1 MALAK
6 KAAHTNTK
14 KCWEVNPMTFS
25 TGANF
30 GILFIAHL
38 HEIGKRKLKQKG
50 FISIWGHVINRLS
63 LIKSQYTHS
72 HDRQKK
78 SLLVCSQIDVL
89 SEHFRMMGRRN
100 DAAEKR
106 LKKHT
111 NEQHHETWLVLK
123 LFGREGK
130 HKPNFKTMSK
140 NMVTKKVR
148 AKVVQLKSR
157 FMNITMDYMAKVAK
171 VKQILDISFYKY
183 FNGAT

>member
-1 MALAK
+1 M
-6 KAAHTNTK
+6 
-14 KCWEVNPMTFS
+14 
-25 TGANF
+25 
-30 GILFIAHL
+30 
-38 HEIGKRKLKQKG
+38 
-50 FISIWGHVINRLS
+50 
-63 LIKSQYTHS
+63 
-72 HDRQKK
+72 
-78 SLLVCSQIDVL
+78 
-89 SEHFRMMGRRN
+89 
-100 DAAEKR
+100 
-106 LKKHT
+106 
-111 NEQHHETWLVLK
+111 LK